1 MIEST
6 KTIGESIRYYRECG
20 NLSQEKLA
28 DFLMTTKQTISRY
41 ELGKSYLPAEAI
53 KPLCSAFNITPNDFF
68 GVSDNTYSINIY
80 FNEIYEMV
88 KDLTSED
95 MRLITG
101 FIKLLKDKK
110 Q

>member
-28 DFLMTTKQTISRY
+28 DFLMTTKH
-41 ELGKSYLPAEAI
+41 LPAEAI